1 ISADTMH
8 DYLMTEG
15 IYDTELFALDS
26 LLGIHTDMPK
36 ERQVRS
42 AETRSVHAIAV
53 AGVKLDAAGEPVK
66 WVIENSYG
74 LVRGWGGYVAATD
87 PWLQKYLYRLV
98 VEKHFVDDKLLKL
111 FEGPV
116 ETLPAWYPNY

>member
-1 ISADTMH
+1 MGISVFKKIKLANKIIDT
-8 DYLMTEG
+8 YKEVK
-15 IYDTELFALDS
+15 E
-26 LLGIHTDMPK
+26 TDMPK

-98 VEKHFVDDKLLKL
+98 VEKRFVDDKLLKL